1 MDSTF
6 TALNPLA
13 LAHALPF
20 LPLAQQTVDQ
30 QVERRTDPQLLEE
43 LKSDSHTRAVL
54 VCGEHVAVPL
64 EQAARAGFQETQ
76 LRLASLPLSYV
87 ASVIEHPRVHW
98 IYLGV
103 EYAAAAGDTSADV
116 AYLAVDVT
124 AIFSAHQTSR
134 GAQLQRRSSVQA
146 LPSPVSQHE
155 ASPAQQTALLN
166 ALAYRYGW
174 VSLKQFA
181 PRTSARD
188 AGLATTAVSVAQ
200 WHARAQYCHYCG
212 ARLQVVHAGWVH
224 ACTQCGD
231 SPAATS
237 QDNVNQSYN
246 PQSSIT
252 RSNTEQPDSAESS
265 SRQLTAMHG
274 ENFESVSNQGVK
286 ANDKAKAKAKAIDKA
301 NKNANNN
308 QSVAANVAANATAN
322 ADLRQPLPQLQHPQ
336 PFQTQ
341 QLSHQTQVPLHP
353 QSQSQSRPRLIFPR
367 IEPAVITS
375 IIDSQQ
381 RILLQHNAAWREN
394 FYSVSAGFVE
404 AGENLEHAARREAF
418 EETGIELGA
427 LQYLG
432 SQPWPFP
439 SSLMVAFAGAAR
451 TTDIH
456 VDGKETESARWFTRD
471 ELLHEVVAGRVLLP
485 GKAAIARYMIEQWYG
500 GELPHV

>member
-30 QVERRTDPQLLEE
+30 QVERRADPQLLEE

-87 ASVIEHPRVHW
+87 TTVIEHPHVHW

-103 EYAAAAGDTSADV
+103 EHTATTGGASADV

-134 GAQLQRRSSVQA
+134 GVQLQRRSSVQS
-146 LPSPVSQHE
+146 LPSPISQHE
-155 ASPAQQTALLN
+155 APSAQQTTLLN

-200 WHARAQYCHYCG
+200 WHAREQYCHYCG

-231 SPAATS
+231 NSG
-237 QDNVNQSYN
+237 VN
-246 PQSSIT
+246 
-252 RSNTEQPDSAESS
+252 
-265 SRQLTAMHG
+265 
-274 ENFESVSNQGVK
+274 
-286 ANDKAKAKAKAIDKA
+286 
-301 NKNANNN
+301 
-308 QSVAANVAANATAN
+308 ANATAN
-322 ADLRQPLPQLQHPQ
+322 VNANDSANDIPDANANVDTSVSAKTDPLQHPR
-336 PFQTQ
+336 
-341 QLSHQTQVPLHP
+341 
-353 QSQSQSRPRLIFPR
+353 SQSQSRPRLIFPR

-471 ELLHEVVAGRVLLP
+471 ELLHEVIAGRVLLP

-500 GELPHV
+500 GELPHA